1 MSEPS
6 LRTFLLPLPR
16 SRTKRE
22 RLLRAMFSS
31 TIVGEVME
39 LIPFN
44 GMVCQRDIVNALS
57 RHSNK
62 TVIKAL
68 KELVDTGVV
77 VEEVVESTSPS
88 GRKIKLKCYKL
99 TALGKWLKMLMTK
112 PASIDKDLLLNE
124 VSCLYRL
131 LGESLAYNFIE
142 LSLDPFKLTRE
153 LFKGIIE
160 VLRNNSRKTSWDVLI
175 AGSIAVDYHVEVSGE
190 LYNPVYVGLGGS
202 GANIA
207 SYMGRLGV
215 SVGLVSS
222 VGLDY
227 DGLYSIL
234 ALYKD
239 NVDLSKVVV
248 YDDKYTIKTVIVHKG
263 GGTSI
268 RKIVGRLSA
277 IAPNPGEI
285 TWNDV
290 NAEIYYASDTFLE
303 NILVIGSKAIS
314 ENKLFV
320 YAPMKESI
328 EYSPKMVQR
337 ILSEYKPMI
346 ILNREVLE
354 TINVNLGFSPRDLL
368 ELSNG
373 IVIIT
378 LDSEGALLYTRDK
391 VYRYSP
397 PKVKVIDPT
406 GAGDA
411 FIAFTLWRILV
422 GDDIV
427 DAVKWGVAA
436 GSVAVTRLGAR
447 NNIDSRMIE
456 SLVNSVSMY
465 SEG

>member
-1 MSEPS
+1 MSEQS
-6 LRTFLLPLPR
+6 LRTFLLPLPK
-16 SRTKRE
+16 SKAKRE

-44 GMVCQRDIVNALS
+44 GVICQRDIVNALNK
-57 RHSNK
+57 HSNK

-68 KELVDTGVV
+68 RELVDTGVV
-77 VEEVVESTSPS
+77 VEEVVETTSPS
-88 GRKIKLKCYKL
+88 GRRIKLKCYKL
-99 TALGKWLKMLMTK
+99 TALGKWLKMLMAK
-112 PASIDKDLLLNE
+112 PTSIDKKLLVNE

-142 LSLDPFKLTRE
+142 LSLDPSMLTKE
-153 LFKGIIE
+153 LFRGIVN
-160 VLRNNSRKTSWDVLI
+160 VLKDNSKRSSWDVLV
-175 AGSIAVDYHVEVSGE
+175 AGSIAVDYHVEVSSG
-190 LYNPVYVGLGGS
+190 LCNPVYVGLGGS

-222 VGLDY
+222 IGLDY
-227 DGLYSIL
+227 DGFYSIL

-239 NVDLSKVVV
+239 NVDLSKVTV
-248 YDDKYTIKTVIVHKG
+248 YDDRYTIKTIIVHDG
-263 GGTSI
+263 DNVSV

-277 IAPNPGEI
+277 IAPNPEEVE
-285 TWNDV
+285 WNSI
-290 NAEIYYASDTFLE
+290 NARIYYASDTFLE
-303 NILVIGSKAIS
+303 NVLTVGSKALS
-314 ENKLFV
+314 EDKLFV

-346 ILNREVLE
+346 ILNREALE
-354 TINVNLGFSPRDLL
+354 AMKANLGFSPRDLL

-373 IVIIT
+373 VVIVT
-378 LDSEGALLYTRDK
+378 LDSEGVLLYTKSR

-397 PKVKVIDPT
+397 PRVKVVDPT

-422 GDDIV
+422 GDNVV
-427 DAVKWGVAA
+427 DAIKWGVVA
-436 GSVAVTRLGAR
+436 GAVTVTRLGAR
-447 NNIDSRMIE
+447 TNINDEIVK
-456 SLVNSVSMY
+456 SLLDSVSIH
-465 SEG
+465 SVS